1 VILNMRHPRLARA
14 TLIGDEVGRL
24 THTQDHSGRETNSE
38 YAFGGAVLPSARA
51 DRAVRVDLG
60 LLAVPK
66 KMDLLTYP
74 WVGESIHDEVALE
87 DPQGLVEHALGRPRG
102 HCRSGAQPPQNG
114 RNPLLS
120 QGLRVRATLRCHK
133 AKRSQAVKGGP
144 SGPSEGSRAAAPL
157 TAWGAELRAYG
168 LANAFS
174 EGPRCPDP
182 QQWRGSA
189 DPVEALTPPTDLS
202 VAPHFGGCYRSGG
215 RVGGG

>member
-120 QGLRVRATLRCHK
+120 QGLRVRATLRCLK

-144 SGPSEGSRAAAPL
+144 SGPSRREPRSGALDRL
-157 TAWGAELRAYG
+157 GAELRGVRFGERVLRGA
-168 LANAFS
+168 
-174 EGPRCPDP
+174 RCPDP

-189 DPVEALTPPTDLS
+189 DLLRLS
-202 VAPHFGGCYRSGG
+202 HHPRICQ
-215 RVGGG
+215 